1 MTTAQA
7 NAHAARQQLHAQ
19 PARALF
25 GVQPTD
31 VATSIVDLFSSYTP
45 CAGRHF
51 PKIPGANSQLI
62 HLGTAHLFGLTSAM
76 KYVGGEDK
84 WVAQMRYQSCGKKQI
99 WCASMKQ
106 LMEAF
111 SVADPDATQSIH
123 SAASA
128 FGRLDVKMAER
139 CKEHGLTLQ
148 VAVAEEGDIVHS

>member
-1 MTTAQA
+1 M
-7 NAHAARQQLHAQ
+7 
-19 PARALF
+19 
-25 GVQPTD
+25 
-31 VATSIVDLFSSYTP
+31 
-45 CAGRHF
+45 
-51 PKIPGANSQLI
+51 I

-84 WVAQMRYQSCGKKQI
+84 WVAQMRYQTCGKRKI

-148 VAVAEEGDIVHS
+148 VAVAEEGDIVYTPSGMLLAEETLNSQMILGIKVAALQEKSLWTLWPLSGA